1 MNYTTFLLK
10 YSKKNDN
17 LLYFYAKILS
27 TNEGGLYMK
36 KEKYEFVQRIQNHY
50 VGDDCLQIM
59 VSHKLNSGF
68 TMLNADGMTY
78 HYRPNSYL
86 FVNKYTSDERKNQFP
101 YSQIPN
107 HKSRV
112 GFKKLEYVNQL
123 LDFNKVYIEIKDGII
138 IETFAVKDNNEGLV
152 ATKLIV
158 PNNESTKYMNRS
170 EVIELLK
177 SGNVGLFSFDG
188 GYYNGGLNLI
198 SEESILEWYKQQL
211 IERRKEEENYYD
223 DNGTSKDL
231 SDLFRKSIG
240 NLTINDVPSD
250 IILHDDYII
259 VISSENN
266 EIKSVKAIQ
275 IRFMSTDNYKII
287 SYEFPITIYS
297 LEHITKLEQT
307 NSRKTSEPK
316 FPKGLNKAIDKND
329 IKQSKQLVL
338 SRKKKNN

>member
-1 MNYTTFLLK
+1 
-10 YSKKNDN
+10 
-17 LLYFYAKILS
+17 
-27 TNEGGLYMK
+27 MK
-36 KEKYEFVQRIQNHY
+36 KEKYEFVQRIKNHY

-59 VSHKLNSGF
+59 VPHKLNSGF

-78 HYRPNSYL
+78 HYKPNSYL
-86 FVNKYTSDERKNQFP
+86 FVNKYTSDERRNQFP
-101 YSQIPN
+101 YSQIPY

-112 GFKKLEYVNQL
+112 GFRKLEYVNQL
-123 LDFNKVYIEIKDGII
+123 LDFNKVYIEIKDGMI
-138 IETFAVKDNNEGLV
+138 IETFAVKDDNEGLV

-158 PNNESTKYMNRS
+158 PNQESTKYMNRS

-177 SGNVGLFSFDG
+177 SGNVGLFTFDG
-188 GYYNGGLNLI
+188 GCYNKGLNLI

-211 IERRKEEENYYD
+211 IEKRKKEENYYN
-223 DNGTSKDL
+223 DNVVSSLDL
-231 SDLFRKSIG
+231 SYVFLKNIE
-240 NLTINDVPSD
+240 NLTINEVISD
-250 IILHDDYII
+250 ILLYDDYII

-266 EIKSVKAIQ
+266 EIKRVKAIQ

-287 SYEFPITIYS
+287 SYDFPITVYS
-297 LEHITKLEQT
+297 LEDMTKLEQT
-307 NSRKTSEPK
+307 NSRETSEPK